1 MSQVMLAV
9 GVLTVAAAGAL
20 ALGPLAATAAPTPS
34 PSPSLDQ
41 VLAPPPGSGFTE
53 LTTGVLH
60 GEFSAHDWATTNA
73 SGADA
78 TETESTLT
86 KDGFVDGYGKTW
98 AQPSAGHAMIE
109 AVMAFSGGQG
119 ARKALTSLE
128 ASDKADKSYQH
139 ANTISGIEP
148 YYGAHFADTASTT
161 VGDVFVFVKGSDVF
175 FVILA
180 SQKDDGLTTATTQA
194 KAQYDAAPA
203 STIPTGQW
211 PENAVKPASGSSA
224 ALGIGVIAAIIVA
237 IVAVIGFLA
246 VRRGRSALPAM
257 VRAGAR
263 GPAGAA
269 RRSAGCSRLWG
280 GHPQRAAAPS
290 VPCASQPSALIGET
304 SSAYRWSCPGRSAT
318 NSMRLLGLPMT
329 SSPAS
334 ATCTPAV
341 STPVP
346 TL

>member
-161 VGDVFVFVKGSDVF
+161 VGDLFVFVKGNDVF

-180 SQKDDGLTTATTQA
+180 SQKDDVLTTATTQA
-194 KAQYDAAPA
+194 KAQFDAAPA

-211 PENAVKPASGSSA
+211 PENAAKPVAGSSA
-224 ALGIGVIAAIIVA
+224 ALGIGLLAAIIVA
-237 IVAVIGFLA
+237 IVALIGFLA
-246 VRRGRSALPAM
+246 IRRRGAATPAI
-257 VRAGAR
+257 VGGRVGDPPGLAV
-263 GPAGAA
+263 PGAA
-269 RRSAGCSRLWG
+269 VQMSEDGNYWWDGQTWRDATQETPPMAQRSSDGTYWWDGRTWRPL
-280 GHPQRAAAPS
+280 PQA
-290 VPCASQPSALIGET
+290 VPPDQPEQPQPPT
-304 SSAYRWSCPGRSAT
+304 S
-318 NSMRLLGLPMT
+318 
-329 SSPAS
+329 
-334 ATCTPAV
+334 
-341 STPVP
+341 
-346 TL
+346 

>member
-1 MSQVMLAV
+1 MSQVMRAV
-9 GVLTVAAAGAL
+9 RVLTVAAAGAL
-20 ALGPLAATAAPTPS
+20 ALGPMAATAAPTPS
-34 PSPSLDQ
+34 PSPSLDR

-60 GEFSAHDWATTNA
+60 GEFSARDWATTNA

-161 VGDVFVFVKGSDVF
+161 VGDLFVFVKGNDVF

-180 SQKDDGLTTATTQA
+180 SQKDDVLTTATTQA

-211 PENAVKPASGSSA
+211 PENAVKPVSGSSA
-224 ALGIGVIAAIIVA
+224 ALGIGVTAAIIVA

-246 VRRGRSALPAM
+246 VRRRGSAPPAM
-257 VRAGAR
+257 VGAGVGA
-263 GPAGAA
+263 PAGAVQMSDDGNYWWDGQTWRDA
-269 RRSAGCSRLWG
+269 AHETPPMAQRSGDGTLW
-280 GHPQRAAAPS
+280 
-290 VPCASQPSALIGET
+290 
-304 SSAYRWSCPGRSAT
+304 WDGRT
-318 NSMRLLGLPMT
+318 WR
-329 SSPAS
+329 
-334 ATCTPAV
+334 
-341 STPVP
+341 PVP
-346 TL
+346 QAGQPDQPEQTQPPTS